1 MTRIGFFV
9 GAVFAMTL
17 TGPVPAARVGQAE
30 ATQAREILDAA
41 GVKGGLVVHV
51 GSGDGKLTAAL
62 RASESYLVHGL
73 DSRAANVAA
82 AREHIRSLGLYG
94 SVSVTRFDG
103 RRLPYID
110 NTVNLVF
117 TEDLGDVPV
126 EEVLRVLCPNGVAYV
141 KAGGK
146 WARTVKPRPA
156 EIDEWTHYMH
166 DAGGNAVAHDTVIG
180 PPRRLQWQGGPR
192 WARHH
197 DHMSS
202 VSACVTSGGRVFY
215 IIDEAPRASIL
226 TPPDWKL
233 IARDAFNGTIL
244 WKRPIP
250 EWYPHMMRLKSG
262 PAVLPR
268 RLVAVGERVYVT
280 LGIDAPLTALDA
292 ATGQTVRTYKD
303 TDQTQEILAADGV
316 LFVVADVPGEPTAAD
331 PAVDAATARRRGAIK
346 VIWDLKGRRIM
357 AIQAATGKVLWRS
370 ESSLLPMTP
379 AVDGKGLYFCDGEK
393 IISLDRAT
401 GDVRWRSKPVPR
413 SAKFQSFFGAT
424 LLVYDGVVLFA
435 GGEKAGLQTGRWV
448 TESDTMTA
456 LSAKTGEIMWQADH
470 PASGYRSPEDLLV
483 LNGVVWTGDTTSGK
497 VVGEFTGRDVKTGK
511 VVGKFNPDV
520 ETYWFHHRC
529 YRGKATDKYLLMSR
543 TGTEFIDPTTGH
555 WEINHWTRGACLY
568 GVMPANGLIYNP
580 PHPCACYP
588 EAKQNGFS
596 VLAPAA
602 RTKSVPPRT
611 ARLEKGPAY
620 QPIGNRKLTPGES
633 DWTTYRGDAA
643 RSGRTDAAVSEKLK
657 QAWSTKLGGRL
668 SAVTVAEGKLFVAT
682 VDDHTVH
689 ALDAG
694 TGEAV
699 WQYMAGGRV
708 DSPPT
713 IFAGRAIFGCAD
725 GYVYCLRATD
735 GKLAWRFR
743 AAPDDRRLVAFG
755 QVESA
760 WPVHGS
766 VLVRGGAVHCVAG
779 RSMFLDGGLRM
790 IQLDGWTGR
799 LLAEKTL
806 DDRVAETDKDLQS
819 YIQVLSMPVALP
831 DILSCD
837 ANNVY
842 MRSQRFDLAGNRQ
855 DIAPRGG
862 AEQFGQGTHL
872 FSPTGFLDGDYW
884 HRSYWVFGRS
894 FSGGYSGYYQ
904 AGKTAPSG
912 KIMVFDD
919 DTVYGFG
926 RKDQYYRWTTPIE
939 HQLFAEARGV
949 ARPGGSAKGR
959 LSATGPWVSVANT
972 ASLDP
977 TGKPLVVEAH
987 VKADAAEGVVV
998 ARGGPSQGY
1007 ALIIAGGKPQF
1018 VVRSGTTLATVT
1030 AAEKVVGKW
1039 VHIAGVL
1046 TADRQLKIF
1055 LDGKLSASAGG
1066 AKFIAS
1072 EPAQAM
1078 EIGAD
1083 AAGSVG
1089 KHPSPGTFTGLI
1101 DEVRVF
1107 HGSVSQTELAVHAAA
1122 ADSIDAKDARLVL
1135 RLSFEDNARDR
1146 SGSKNRARLGPG
1158 VTFAPGRFGKAIKI
1172 APAAPATDRR
1182 GKPRPSAPKG
1192 GRRWARDLPI
1202 MVRGMVLADK
1212 TLFVAGLPDL
1222 VDEDRASAN
1231 RSDPEIQ
1238 ARLAEQNAAW
1248 AGKRGASLLA
1258 ISTGDGARLAEYKL
1272 DSPPVWDGLSV
1283 ANGRLYLACHNGNVT
1298 CLAP

>member
-1 MTRIGFFV
+1 MTRFGFV
-9 GAVFAMTL
+9 AGLVLVASLA
-17 TGPVPAARVGQAE
+17 GPVLAARVGQAE
-30 ATQAREILDAA
+30 VAQAREILDAA
-41 GVKGGLVVHV
+41 GVKGGLVVHLGIGPST
-51 GSGDGKLTAAL
+51 GSRQAGSTGSRQAGKLTAAL
-62 RASESYLVHGL
+62 RAGDSYLVHGL
-73 DSRAANVAA
+73 DTRAANVAA

-94 SVSVTRFDG
+94 PVSVARFDG

-110 NTVNLVF
+110 NTVNLVVS
-117 TEDLGDVPV
+117 EDLGDVPDD
-126 EEVLRVLCPNGVAYV
+126 EIMRVLCPNGVAYV

-146 WARTVKPRPA
+146 WTRTVKPRPA

-180 PPRRLQWQGGPR
+180 PPRRLQWQGSPR

-215 IIDEAPRASIL
+215 ILDEAPRASIL

-250 EWYPHMMRLKSG
+250 QWYPHLMGLKSG

-268 RLVAVGERVYVT
+268 RLVAVAERVYVT

-292 ATGQTVRTYKD
+292 ATGQTVHTYKD
-303 TDQTQEILAADGV
+303 TEQTQEILASDGV
-316 LFVVADVPGEPTAAD
+316 LFVVADIPGEPAA
-331 PAVDAATARRRGAIK
+331 PPPEADAAAAKRRGATK
-346 VIWDLKGRRIM
+346 VIWDLKRRRIM
-357 AIQAATGKVLWRS
+357 AIQAGTGKALWRA
-370 ESSLLPMTP
+370 ESPLMPMTP
-379 AVDGKGLYFCDGEK
+379 AVDAKGLYFCDGEK
-393 IISLDRAT
+393 IVSLDRAA

-413 SAKFQSFFGAT
+413 TAKFQSFFGAT

-435 GGEKAGLQTGRWV
+435 GGEKAGLQTGTWV
-448 TESDTMTA
+448 TEPDTMTA
-456 LSAKTGEIMWQADH
+456 LSAETGEIMWQADH
-470 PASGYRSPEDLLV
+470 PASGYRSPEDVLV
-483 LNGVVWTGDTTSGK
+483 IKGVVWSGETTSGK
-497 VVGEFTGRDVKTGK
+497 VVGEFTGREIKTGK

-543 TGTEFIDPTTGH
+543 AGTEFIDPTTGH

-602 RTKSVPPRT
+602 KAAPASAAPARGP
-611 ARLEKGPAY
+611 RLEKGPAFGAAAAP
-620 QPIGNRKLTPGES
+620 QAPAGEA
-633 DWTTYRGDAA
+633 DWPTYRGNAA
-643 RSGRTDAAVSEKLK
+643 RSGTTAAPVPAKLK
-657 QAWSTKLGGRL
+657 PAWTAELGGRL
-668 SAVTVAEGKLFVAT
+668 SAVVVAEGKLLVAT
-682 VDDHTVH
+682 VDDHTVL

-694 TGEAV
+694 DGKELWHYT
-699 WQYMAGGRV
+699 AGGRV

-713 IFAGRAIFGCAD
+713 IHRGLAVFGCAD
-725 GYVYCLRATD
+725 GYVYCLRAAD

-743 AAPDDRRLVAFG
+743 AAPDDRRLVAFE
-755 QVESA
+755 QVESV

-766 VLVRGGAVHCVAG
+766 VLVRDGVVHCVAG

-790 IQLDGWTGR
+790 LKLDGRTGR
-799 LLAEKTL
+799 LLAEKVL

-819 YIQVLSMPVALP
+819 YVQGLDMPVALP

-855 DIAPRGG
+855 DIAPRAAG
-862 AEQFGQGTHL
+862 EQFGDGAHL

-884 HRSYWVFGRS
+884 HRSYWVFGRT
-894 FSGGYSGYYQ
+894 FPGGYSGYYQ
-904 AGKTAPSG
+904 AGKSAPSG
-912 KIMVFDD
+912 KIMAFDD

-926 RKDQYYRWTTPIE
+926 RKAKYYRWTTPIE

-949 ARPGGSAKGR
+949 ARPAPPTKAKKAAK
-959 LSATGPWVSVANT
+959 SKA
-972 ASLDP
+972 
-977 TGKPLVVEAH
+977 GK
-987 VKADAAEGVVV
+987 
-998 ARGGPSQGY
+998 
-1007 ALIIAGGKPQF
+1007 
-1018 VVRSGTTLATVT
+1018 
-1030 AAEKVVGKW
+1030 
-1039 VHIAGVL
+1039 
-1046 TADRQLKIF
+1046 
-1055 LDGKLSASAGG
+1055 G
-1066 AKFIAS
+1066 AK
-1072 EPAQAM
+1072 
-1078 EIGAD
+1078 
-1083 AAGSVG
+1083 
-1089 KHPSPGTFTGLI
+1089 
-1101 DEVRVF
+1101 
-1107 HGSVSQTELAVHAAA
+1107 AAA
-1122 ADSIDAKDARLVL
+1122 PV
-1135 RLSFEDNARDR
+1135 
-1146 SGSKNRARLGPG
+1146 
-1158 VTFAPGRFGKAIKI
+1158 V
-1172 APAAPATDRR
+1172 DRR
-1182 GKPRPSAPKG
+1182 GKPKQAAG
-1192 GRRWARDLPI
+1192 GRRWAQDLPI
-1202 MVRGMVLADK
+1202 LVRGMVLAET

-1222 VDEDRASAN
+1222 VDEDRAAAN
-1231 RSDPEIQ
+1231 RNDPEIQ

-1258 ISTGDGARLAEYKL
+1258 ISTGDGAKLAEYKL
-1272 DSPPVWDGLSV
+1272 ESPPVWDGLSA
-1283 ANGRLYLACHNGNVT
+1283 ANGRLYLACQNGKVT